1 VRRSELESSIW
12 YRVISESGGA
22 GDVNWST
29 YYELHRVSGGGET
42 LEYVKKAANLGWPT
56 EIDPKDSE
64 YRIYYR
70 QK

>member
-12 YRVISESGGA
+12 YRVISKADGGNA
-22 GDVNWST
+22 ADWST

-42 LEYVKKAANLGWPT
+42 LEYVKKPANLGWPT